1 MRLPAT
7 STPLLLA
14 ALAPIAAPLAHAQE
28 GPPIGMTAQDA
39 VPVVS
44 IKMGD
49 LGDTLVSP
57 KDGDLRRA
65 FAMIPARLAEL
76 PRELGGEMPPPA
88 QELFSQQSMPVWL
101 HLLRA
106 PKTVSVGLSA
116 TQAVSADNPLV
127 FGVRVHEDSEEQ
139 AQAFAND
146 LGGLLQRMQAPVPPG
161 AYAVEGAGIT
171 SRLGMAPVED
181 FATKARGMVGD
192 GALVMEMN
200 MDVGGAVGFARQ
212 MMETEGAPPE
222 AMMMMGIVER
232 LGLNELQL
240 EVAQV
245 VTPEHLKTA
254 SVMTG
259 VGGRLRAAGIL
270 PEGGVG
276 AAHLGPIPADA
287 TMANVSRVDMG
298 AMFDALNGL
307 ATDVMS
313 DMGMAGSDP
322 AEQLMQVTGIDL
334 RDGLFNALGDTMGY
348 YSSHTTGG
356 GGLTSTVMFASIR
369 DYDALVDTKEQI
381 EGMFNGLTASQTRGY
396 VSIRAWDRGDAEYT
410 TLMFPGLPVPLEP
423 TIAMTEEWLV
433 VAATP
438 NAAIAAMGQIAGG
451 GESLATH
458 PGIAPLLDGSKSGI
472 SFLDAQFF
480 AEEGY
485 GTVSVLSSA
494 IVNAMRSPTD
504 ATRDPGPIVPL
515 YTEFC
520 QGIAPT
526 IGYSEVRG
534 DDLVS
539 MATGDSSNLVQMAM
553 LSGFVQEF
561 LIGLVIPIGIG
572 ASAEQIEREF
582 F

>member
-1 MRLPAT
+1 MRLP
-7 STPLLLA
+7 STCTPVLA
-14 ALAPIAAPLAHAQE
+14 ALAPLAGAPALAQD

-39 VPVVS
+39 VPVMS

-49 LGDTLVSP
+49 LGDALVSP
-57 KDGDLRRA
+57 KDEGLRRA

-76 PRELGGEMPPPA
+76 PRELGREMPPPA
-88 QELFSQQSMPVWL
+88 QELFSEQSMPVWL

-106 PKTVSVGLSA
+106 PKTVSFGLSA
-116 TQAVSADNPLV
+116 TQTMNQNNPFV
-127 FGVRVHEDSEEQ
+127 FGVRVHEESEEQ

-146 LGGLLQRMQAPVPPG
+146 LGGLLQRLQAPVPPG
-161 AYAVEGAGIT
+161 VYAVEGAGLT
-171 SRLGMAPVED
+171 SRIGMAPVED
-181 FATKARGMVGD
+181 VATRARGMVGE

-212 MMETEGAPPE
+212 MMEAEGAPPE
-222 AMMMMGIVER
+222 AMMVMGLVER
-232 LGLNELQL
+232 LGLDQLEL

-245 VTPEHLKTA
+245 ATPEHLKTA

-270 PEGGVG
+270 PEGGIG
-276 AAHLGPIPADA
+276 AAHLAPIPADA
-287 TMANVSRVDMG
+287 TMASVSRVDMG
-298 AMFDALNGL
+298 AMFEAVNGL
-307 ATDVMS
+307 AADVMTE
-313 DMGMAGSDP
+313 MGMGGSDP

-348 YSSHTTGG
+348 YSSLSTGG

-381 EGMFNGLTASQTRGY
+381 EGMFNGLTAAQTRGY

-423 TIAMTEEWLV
+423 TIAMTEDWLV

-438 NAAIAAMGQIAGG
+438 NAALSAMAQIADGG
-451 GESLATH
+451 PSLATH
-458 PGIAPLLDGSKSGI
+458 DGIAPLLDGSKNGI
-472 SFLDAQFF
+472 GYMDAQFF

-515 YTEFC
+515 YGDFC
-520 QGIAPT
+520 QGIVPT
-526 IGYSEVRG
+526 ISYSEVRG
-534 DDLVS
+534 EDLVT
-539 MATGDSSNLVQMAM
+539 MATGDPSDLVQMAM

-561 LIGLVIPIGIG
+561 MIGMMIPVGLAAG
-572 ASAEQIEREF
+572 AEDIQREF